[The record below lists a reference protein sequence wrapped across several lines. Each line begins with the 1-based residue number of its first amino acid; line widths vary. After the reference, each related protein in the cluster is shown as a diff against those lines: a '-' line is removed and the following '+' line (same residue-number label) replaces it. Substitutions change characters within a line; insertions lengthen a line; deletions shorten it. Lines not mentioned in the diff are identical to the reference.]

1 MNREETKKLFEQIP
15 SINWEILKYSN
26 NHTKEE
32 VILKYPE
39 YREFINT
46 IVQANQ

>member
-1 MNREETKKLFEQIP
+1 MNREETKKLFDKIP
-15 SINWEILKYSN
+15 EINWEILKYCN

-39 YREFINT
+39 HLEFIDTVVFN
-46 IVQANQ
+46 